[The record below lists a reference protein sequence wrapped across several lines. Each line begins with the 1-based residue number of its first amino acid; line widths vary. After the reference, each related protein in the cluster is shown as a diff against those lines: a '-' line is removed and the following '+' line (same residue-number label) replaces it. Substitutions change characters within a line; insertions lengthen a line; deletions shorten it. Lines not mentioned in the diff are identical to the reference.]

1 MLASFYCS
9 ANNLRRCAQLIHPI
23 YHCIFKV
30 GNGHAKSLCLCHLG
44 SILDIILQ
52 LPLTQIWPGSMPIG
66 TYPLWTRYSLQHLK
80 KSLNV
85 ILEKSPGNCDV
96 AKLQIIHLFKGDFK
110 YNNKGLLGHTS
121 IKQAEMHE
129 LLVHKQ
135 YGSRKAKAAIT
146 QCLNKC
152 LWYDHVHFQQEPAAL
167 CSNDAKSCYDCI
179 VLLAA
184 ALWLCH
190 WGASIPVVTSMITT
204 FEGMTHHIW
213 TAFGDSSQGEGRKQ
227 WSHPVMGIGQGN
239 RAGPQ
244 IWAAIC
250 TPLFDIM
257 QLDSFITNICCAMS
271 GQDLQLA
278 GFAFM
283 DDTYFCIAG
292 QSSVGATI
300 VDLMQQ
306 SVTQWEGLLTA
317 TGGALVPEKCFWYLL
332 EFKQSNRQ
340 WKYSAKTCMQAS
352 IQIRDTN
359 NQSWTINR
367 LEPHEARWT
376 LGVCLAPD
384 GNCQAKLEY
393 LKSIA

>member
-1 MLASFYCS
+1 
-9 ANNLRRCAQLIHPI
+9 
-23 YHCIFKV
+23 
-30 GNGHAKSLCLCHLG
+30 
-44 SILDIILQ
+44 
-52 LPLTQIWPGSMPIG
+52 
-66 TYPLWTRYSLQHLK
+66 
-80 KSLNV
+80 
-85 ILEKSPGNCDV
+85 
-96 AKLQIIHLFKGDFK
+96 
-110 YNNKGLLGHTS
+110 
-121 IKQAEMHE
+121 
-129 LLVHKQ
+129 
-135 YGSRKAKAAIT
+135 
-146 QCLNKC
+146 
-152 LWYDHVHFQQEPAAL
+152 
-167 CSNDAKSCYDCI
+167 
-179 VLLAA
+179 
-184 ALWLCH
+184 
-190 WGASIPVVTSMITT
+190 
-204 FEGMTHHIW
+204 
-213 TAFGDSSQGEGRKQ
+213 
-227 WSHPVMGIGQGN
+227 MGIGQGN

-367 LEPHEARWT
+367 LELHEARWT

-393 LKSIA
+393 LKSIAQEWTTKMVHAKLVHNDAAFSLKNVLLCKLVYPLMVTSFTEKEYHTILQPILDTGLP